1 MSKYIQYTQYV
12 APNCLIDILFD
23 HNGMVVAA
31 SYGDAKFPVNFNIT
45 QQFVSLQ
52 ETVSSKRSF
61 SENLMVRKLADWFE
75 EAKNKNN
82 QNDFD
87 KEPA

>member
-45 QQFVSLQ
+45 
-52 ETVSSKRSF
+52 KRSF